1 MGASVPNLGWLVELI
16 EIQTGYLCFP
26 NVWLNTLHTTE
37 VYLGP
42 CKGLAFF
49 PKQLMVFSY
58 WLILQKSS
66 IIDAW
71 KVPKYAYSRTKY
83 DFDMKFVPNSK
94 QNKTNM
100 ITSENTTVTSSWQL
114 IKFDVLLST
123 GLGAVRRSDY
133 GKIRY
138 SLLQPIFSIFYYL
151 NRTENRAGKY

>member
-1 MGASVPNLGWLVELI
+1 M
-16 EIQTGYLCFP
+16 
-26 NVWLNTLHTTE
+26 
-37 VYLGP
+37 
-42 CKGLAFF
+42 
-49 PKQLMVFSY
+49 
-58 WLILQKSS
+58 
-66 IIDAW
+66 DAW

-94 QNKTNM
+94 QNKTNT

-123 GLGAVRRSDY
+123 GIGAVRRSDY

-138 SLLQPIFSIFYYL
+138 SSLQPIFSIFYYL